1 LNSFSESERKFRR
14 TIRERPLQQDEL
26 SLASRAAWLS
36 YVGNYTQEEIA
47 GRLGVSRIKVN
58 RLIGQAVRAGLVHVF
73 VEGTAAE
80 CIALEESIARRWT
93 LEFCRVAPGVDES
106 PLPLAALAAAG
117 GHWLHRA
124 LETGGTSLVGVGHG
138 RTLGAVVANLPRMPR
153 PGVRF
158 VSLLG
163 SLTRHAA
170 ANPFD
175 VIHRLAEITG
185 AESYFMPAPFFAD
198 SVEDKQVLLAQR
210 SIESVFALAR
220 TAELVVVGI
229 GEVGREAHL
238 RTIGMI
244 TPEEH
249 AELERAGAVGE
260 VLGRFVD
267 ERGRPVVAGI
277 NERAIA
283 VRLEELQGR
292 QIVAI
297 AGGHGKARA
306 IAAVLESGLLTGLI
320 TDEATAREIS
330 AIGRAAVEPGAA
342 CRPRAHATAGRAGD
356 ARQGT

>member
-1 LNSFSESERKFRR
+1 M
-14 TIRERPLQQDEL
+14 QQDDL

-80 CIALEESIARRWT
+80 CIALEEGIAQRWG
-93 LEFCRVAPGVDES
+93 LELCTVAPGVDES
-106 PLPLAALAAAG
+106 PLPLATLAAAG
-117 GHWLHRA
+117 GHWLHRT
-124 LETGGTSLVGVGHG
+124 LEAGRVSLVGVGHG

-198 SVEDKQVLLAQR
+198 SAEDKQVLMAQR

-220 TAELVVVGI
+220 AAELVIVGI
-229 GEVGREAHL
+229 GDVGPGAHL

-249 AELERAGAVGE
+249 EAVLRAGAVGE
-260 VLGRFVD
+260 VLGRFLD
-267 ERGRPVVAGI
+267 ARGRPVAAEV

-283 VRLEELQGR
+283 VRLEDLAGR
-292 QIVAI
+292 RIVAI
-297 AGGHGKARA
+297 AGGRGKAPA
-306 IAAVLESGLLTGLI
+306 IAAVLESGLLAGLI
-320 TDEATAREIS
+320 TDEATAREVL
-330 AIGRAAVEPGAA
+330 AIGRETAETKGAA
-342 CRPRAHATAGRAGD
+342 PRPVARTATGRARD
-356 ARQGT
+356 VRQGT